1 MPIPPVKR
9 NEVTKRQ
16 ASGNALRIKGQAK
29 IRRLG
34 LRALAVTA
42 RDSTKI
48 AAASVLVTGGAAQ
61 N

>member
-1 MPIPPVKR
+1 MPIPPVIR
-9 NEVTKRQ
+9 NDVTKRQ
-16 ASGNALRIKGQAK
+16 TSGTALSIKGHAK

-34 LRALAVTA
+34 LRALAATA
-42 RDSTKI
+42 SDSTKI